1 MVDSAACNCYICLSL
16 WPTLIN
22 MKPMEEDEK
31 GVGAW
36 SILFLAGILAV
47 QALVMAEQAWAV

>member
-1 MVDSAACNCYICLSL
+1 
-16 WPTLIN
+16 
-22 MKPMEEDEK
+22 MEEDEK